1 MMLKKALTHNL
12 TSLVASRDI
21 LTARFK
27 CHFLGKNSST
37 LRARKINNFYRRHS
51 QILELC
57 ISNVIFSYYVEKIF
71 AS

>member
-1 MMLKKALTHNL
+1 MEEDEDAAEESSNTQTDVTRCVTWRFDRALQMPFLKEK
-12 TSLVASRDI
+12 
-21 LTARFK
+21 
-27 CHFLGKNSST
+27 FLSW
-37 LRARKINNFYRRHS
+37 AS